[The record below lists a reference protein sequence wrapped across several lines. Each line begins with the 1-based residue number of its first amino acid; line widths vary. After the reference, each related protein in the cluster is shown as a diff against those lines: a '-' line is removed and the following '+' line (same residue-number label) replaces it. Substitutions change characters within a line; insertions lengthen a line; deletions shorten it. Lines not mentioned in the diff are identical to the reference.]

1 MNDDQNEDGP
11 RARPV
16 APRSDDSCELVGSDV
31 NEPQDASEV
40 EWRTVAAYD
49 QYEASNDGRIR
60 LAATGRELDQHR
72 DAKGYF
78 TVKLQRSWGRGRT
91 PRYVHRLMA
100 LAFFG
105 PQPTP
110 EHTDVAHWDGDPGNN
125 TLANL
130 RWATADEN
138 AQDSIRHRRGA

>member
-1 MNDDQNEDGP
+1 MTDDQNEDGP
-11 RARPV
+11 RAPLSS
-16 APRSDDSCELVGSDV
+16 PWSEDSRKLVGRYANGPSG
-31 NEPQDASEV
+31 ASEV
-40 EWRTVAAYD
+40 EWRTIVAYE
-49 QYEASNDGRIR
+49 QYEASSDGRIR
-60 LAATGRELDQHR
+60 LSATGRELDQHR
-72 DAKGYF
+72 DAQGYF

-125 TLANL
+125 ALANL

-138 AQDSIRHRRGA
+138 AQDKIRHRRGA